1 MSAREWLLA
10 PEAWPVVP
18 ALALLLVALHL
29 LERRRDRARAAALRE
44 APPRP
49 RRRLASLAL
58 LVAAA
63 ALLQPAAGRVAPLLP
78 ARPDLVF
85 CLDVSRSMLAD
96 DAAPTRLAAA
106 QRALQEHAAATEGER
121 FALLLF
127 AGSAELVVPLTDDGA
142 AFTEAVQEAS
152 PDAIARGGTELG
164 AALDLAL
171 DALRAA
177 ETRGGAIV
185 LLTDGEDLGGDAA
198 AAAQRCRARGVAVH
212 AVGYGSPQGR
222 KIALPSEEGPRF
234 LVDRAGRDVVTRLDE
249 EALAWIASATGGRY
263 VAARTDAT
271 PLAPIVAAARADA
284 PPTRDPAAAAPRP
297 LFQWLL
303 LAALLL
309 ALVESLGTRHGA
321 RHGAR
326 HEAHVAAA
334 ALLLLPVALLLPSCG
349 EAGPTDDSA
358 AARSAWTAAWAS
370 HGAGDRAA
378 AARAAEEAALLGGA
392 AIDARA
398 AFLLAAAD
406 HAEGLPLAARALGP
420 RGDREAAVL
429 ARERLRAA
437 LDLFARAA
445 AEAEAADEPAL
456 RLAAL
461 RNGERCLLALEPLE
475 RLLAAAVEAPLVDER
490 RQVNER
496 SGGARPPT
504 GVPPL
509 REPPPSDEPTAE
521 LPPEEARDP
530 VAPSAPLAAVQ
541 RELDEAALARLFEK
555 LAEKEQEKRAARAAL
570 RQRTSADVERDW

>member
-1 MSAREWLLA
+1 MSGREWLLA
-10 PEAWPVVP
+10 PEAWPLVP

-44 APPRP
+44 APSGP

-58 LVAAA
+58 LFAAA

-106 QRALQEHAAATEGER
+106 QRALQEHAAAAAGER

-142 AFTEAVQEAS
+142 AFTEAVGEAS

-249 EALAWIASATGGRY
+249 EALAWIATATGGRY
-263 VAARTDAT
+263 VAARADAT

-297 LFQWLL
+297 LFQLL
-303 LAALLL
+303 LLSALLL
-309 ALVESLGTRHGA
+309 ALAEPLRALLGPRRESR
-321 RHGAR
+321 
-326 HEAHVAAA
+326 VAAV
-334 ALLLLPVALLLPSCG
+334 ALLLLPFALLLPSCG
-349 EAGPTDDSA
+349 EADPTLDRA
-358 AARSAWTAAWAS
+358 AARAAWAAAWAS
-370 HGAGDRAA
+370 HGAGDRVAA
-378 AARAAEEAALLGGA
+378 AQSAEEAALAGSA

-406 HAEGLPLAARALGP
+406 HAEGEPLAARALGP

-429 ARERLRAA
+429 ARERLHAA
-437 LDLFARAA
+437 LELFARAA
-445 AEAEAADEPAL
+445 ADADAAGEPAL

-461 RNGERCLLALEPLE
+461 RNGERCLLALEPLD

-490 RQVNER
+490 RKLNER
-496 SGGARPPT
+496 NGGARPPA

-521 LPPEEARDP
+521 LAPEEARDP
-530 VAPSAPLAAVQ
+530 VAPSVPLAAVQ

-555 LAEKEQEKRAARAAL
+555 LAEKEQEKRAARAAV

>member
-1 MSAREWLLA
+1 MSGREWLLT

-44 APPRP
+44 APPHP

-58 LVAAA
+58 LFAAA

-96 DAAPTRLAAA
+96 DALPTRLAAA
-106 QRALQEHAAATEGER
+106 QRALQEHAAAAAGER

-127 AGSAELVVPLTDDGA
+127 AGSAELVVPLTDDGE
-142 AFTEAVQEAS
+142 AFSEAVREAS
-152 PDAIARGGTELG
+152 PDAIARGGTEVG

-222 KIALPSEEGPRF
+222 KIALQSDEGPRF

-263 VAARTDAT
+263 VAARADAT

-297 LFQWLL
+297 LFQLL
-303 LAALLL
+303 LLGALLL
-309 ALVESLGTRHGA
+309 ALAEPLRALLGA
-321 RHGAR
+321 RRESRVG
-326 HEAHVAAA
+326 AA
-334 ALLLLPVALLLPSCG
+334 ALLSLPFALLLPSCG
-349 EAGPTDDSA
+349 DAGPTHDRA
-358 AARSAWTAAWAS
+358 AARAAWATAWAS
-370 HGAGDRAA
+370 HGAGDRVAA
-378 AARAAEEAALLGGA
+378 AQAAEEAALLGGTA
-392 AIDARA
+392 LDARA

-406 HAEGLPLAARALGP
+406 HAEALPLAARALGP
-420 RGDREAAVL
+420 QGDRDAATL
-429 ARERLRAA
+429 ARERLHAA
-437 LDLFARAA
+437 LALFARAA
-445 AEAEAADEPAL
+445 ADADAAGEPAL

-490 RQVNER
+490 RKVNER
-496 SGGARPPT
+496 NAGARPPT

-509 REPPPSDEPTAE
+509 REPAPSEEPTAE
-521 LPPEEARDP
+521 LAPEEARDP
-530 VAPSAPLAAVQ
+530 VAPSVPLAAVQ

-555 LAEKEQEKRAARAAL
+555 LAEKEQEKRAARAAM